1 MVSALSLYDGEEK
14 VSELLS
20 ETGFFKQI
28 DGQQQKSFVFTSFAQ
43 AYKVLKIS
51 KIMFYP

>member
-1 MVSALSLYDGEEK
+1 MNLANKPLGTIFNVKKLWQGMVSALSLYDGEEK

-28 DGQQQKSFVFTSFAQ
+28 DG
-43 AYKVLKIS
+43 
-51 KIMFYP
+51 